1 MSVPA
6 VMGGNMNFWYYLST
20 YIMFEI
26 VYTSVMIPYNTL
38 PVEMTDDFDQR
49 TYLAGSK
56 AMFGKVAN
64 FLGAALPGFFI
75 SIYGQDSLTPFFCTG
90 VAYGAILIVSMILL
104 YTNSL
109 ERPSDEV
116 EDECVANVFEGF
128 KKLFTDILS
137 TLKIRTFRRHLGMYL
152 FVFGAEWL
160 FTAAFT

>member
-26 VYTSVMIPYNTL
+26 VYTSVMIPYNT
-38 PVEMTDDFDQR
+38 
-49 TYLAGSK
+49 
-56 AMFGKVAN
+56 
-64 FLGAALPGFFI
+64 LPGFFI

-104 YTNSL
+104 YTNSW

-116 EDECVANVFEGF
+116 EDESVANVFEGF
-128 KKLFTDILS
+128 KKLFMDILS

>member
-1 MSVPA
+1 
-6 VMGGNMNFWYYLST
+6 MNFWYYLST

-26 VYTSVMIPYNTL
+26 VYTSVMIPYNT
-38 PVEMTDDFDQR
+38 
-49 TYLAGSK
+49 
-56 AMFGKVAN
+56 
-64 FLGAALPGFFI
+64 LPGFFI

-104 YTNSL
+104 YTNSW

-137 TLKIRTFRRHLGMYL
+137 TLKIRTFRHHLGMYL

>member
-1 MSVPA
+1 ME
-6 VMGGNMNFWYYLST
+6 L
-20 YIMFEI
+20 
-26 VYTSVMIPYNTL
+26 
-38 PVEMTDDFDQR
+38 
-49 TYLAGSK
+49 
-56 AMFGKVAN
+56 GKVAN
-64 FLGAALPGFFI
+64 FLGTALPGFFI

-104 YTNSL
+104 YTNSW

-116 EDECVANVFEGF
+116 EDECVANAFEGF

>member
-26 VYTSVMIPYNTL
+26 VYTSVMIPYNT
-38 PVEMTDDFDQR
+38 
-49 TYLAGSK
+49 
-56 AMFGKVAN
+56 
-64 FLGAALPGFFI
+64 LPGFFI

-104 YTNSL
+104 YTNSW

-116 EDECVANVFEGF
+116 EDECVANIFEGF

-137 TLKIRTFRRHLGMYL
+137 TLKIRTFRHHLGMYL

>member
-1 MSVPA
+1 
-6 VMGGNMNFWYYLST
+6 MGGNMNFWYYLST

-26 VYTSVMIPYNTL
+26 VYTSVMIPYNT
-38 PVEMTDDFDQR
+38 
-49 TYLAGSK
+49 
-56 AMFGKVAN
+56 
-64 FLGAALPGFFI
+64 LPGFFI

-104 YTNSL
+104 YTNSW

-116 EDECVANVFEGF
+116 EDESVANVFEGF

-137 TLKIRTFRRHLGMYL
+137 TLKIRTFRHHLGMYL

>member
-26 VYTSVMIPYNTL
+26 VYTSVMIPYNT
-38 PVEMTDDFDQR
+38 
-49 TYLAGSK
+49 
-56 AMFGKVAN
+56 
-64 FLGAALPGFFI
+64 LPGFFI

-104 YTNSL
+104 YTNSW

-116 EDECVANVFEGF
+116 EDESVANVFEGF

-137 TLKIRTFRRHLGMYL
+137 TLKIRTFRHHLGMYL
-152 FVFGAEWL
+152 FAFGAEWL

>member
-1 MSVPA
+1 
-6 VMGGNMNFWYYLST
+6 MGGNMNFWYYLST

-38 PVEMTDDFDQR
+38 P
-49 TYLAGSK
+49 
-56 AMFGKVAN
+56 
-64 FLGAALPGFFI
+64 GFFI
-75 SIYGQDSLTPFFCTG
+75 SIYGQDSPTPFFCTG

-104 YTNSL
+104 YTNSW

>member
-1 MSVPA
+1 
-6 VMGGNMNFWYYLST
+6 
-20 YIMFEI
+20 
-26 VYTSVMIPYNTL
+26 MIPYNTL

-104 YTNSL
+104 YTNSW
-109 ERPSDEV
+109 ERPNDEV
-116 EDECVANVFEGF
+116 EDERAWQTF
-128 KKLFTDILS
+128 
-137 TLKIRTFRRHLGMYL
+137 LKASKSSLRISYL
-152 FVFGAEWL
+152 L
-160 FTAAFT
+160 

>member
-38 PVEMTDDFDQR
+38 P
-49 TYLAGSK
+49 
-56 AMFGKVAN
+56 
-64 FLGAALPGFFI
+64 GFFI
-75 SIYGQDSLTPFFCTG
+75 SIYGQDSPTPFFCTG

-104 YTNSL
+104 YTNSW

-116 EDECVANVFEGF
+116 EDESVANVFEGF
-128 KKLFTDILS
+128 KKLFMDILS

-152 FVFGAEWL
+152 FGFGAEWL

>member
-26 VYTSVMIPYNTL
+26 VYTSVMIPYNT
-38 PVEMTDDFDQR
+38 
-49 TYLAGSK
+49 
-56 AMFGKVAN
+56 
-64 FLGAALPGFFI
+64 LPGFFI

-104 YTNSL
+104 YTNSW

-137 TLKIRTFRRHLGMYL
+137 TLKIRTFRHHLGMYL

>member
-38 PVEMTDDFDQR
+38 P
-49 TYLAGSK
+49 
-56 AMFGKVAN
+56 
-64 FLGAALPGFFI
+64 GFFI
-75 SIYGQDSLTPFFCTG
+75 SIYGQDSPTPFFCTG
-90 VAYGAILIVSMILL
+90 VAYGATLIVSMILL
-104 YTNSL
+104 YTNSW

-116 EDECVANVFEGF
+116 EDECVANAFEGF

-137 TLKIRTFRRHLGMYL
+137 TLKIRTFRHHLGMYL

>member
-38 PVEMTDDFDQR
+38 P
-49 TYLAGSK
+49 
-56 AMFGKVAN
+56 
-64 FLGAALPGFFI
+64 GFFI
-75 SIYGQDSLTPFFCTG
+75 SIYEQDSPTPFFCTG

-104 YTNSL
+104 YTNSW

>member
-38 PVEMTDDFDQR
+38 P
-49 TYLAGSK
+49 
-56 AMFGKVAN
+56 
-64 FLGAALPGFFI
+64 GFFI
-75 SIYGQDSLTPFFCTG
+75 SIYGQDSPTPFFCTG

-104 YTNSL
+104 YTNSW

-116 EDECVANVFEGF
+116 EDESVANVFEGF
-128 KKLFTDILS
+128 KKLFMDILS

>member
-1 MSVPA
+1 VSVPA

-38 PVEMTDDFDQR
+38 P
-49 TYLAGSK
+49 
-56 AMFGKVAN
+56 
-64 FLGAALPGFFI
+64 GFFI
-75 SIYGQDSLTPFFCTG
+75 SIYGQDSPTPFFCTG

-104 YTNSL
+104 YTNSW

-116 EDECVANVFEGF
+116 EDESVANVFEGF
-128 KKLFTDILS
+128 KKLFMDILS

-152 FVFGAEWL
+152 FGFGAEWL

>member
-1 MSVPA
+1 MSVPT

-26 VYTSVMIPYNTL
+26 VYTSVMIPYNT
-38 PVEMTDDFDQR
+38 
-49 TYLAGSK
+49 
-56 AMFGKVAN
+56 
-64 FLGAALPGFFI
+64 LPGFFI

-104 YTNSL
+104 YTNSW

>member
-1 MSVPA
+1 
-6 VMGGNMNFWYYLST
+6 MNFWYYLST

-26 VYTSVMIPYNTL
+26 VYTSVMIPYNT
-38 PVEMTDDFDQR
+38 
-49 TYLAGSK
+49 
-56 AMFGKVAN
+56 
-64 FLGAALPGFFI
+64 LPGFFI

-104 YTNSL
+104 YTNSW

-116 EDECVANVFEGF
+116 EDESVANVFEGF

-137 TLKIRTFRRHLGMYL
+137 TLKIRTFRHHLGMYL

>member
-1 MSVPA
+1 
-6 VMGGNMNFWYYLST
+6 
-20 YIMFEI
+20 
-26 VYTSVMIPYNTL
+26 MIPYNT
-38 PVEMTDDFDQR
+38 
-49 TYLAGSK
+49 
-56 AMFGKVAN
+56 
-64 FLGAALPGFFI
+64 LPGFFI
-75 SIYGQDSLTPFFCTG
+75 SIYGQDSPTPFFCTG

-104 YTNSL
+104 YTNSW

>member
-104 YTNSL
+104 YTNS
-109 ERPSDEV
+109 
-116 EDECVANVFEGF
+116 
-128 KKLFTDILS
+128 
-137 TLKIRTFRRHLGMYL
+137 
-152 FVFGAEWL
+152 
-160 FTAAFT
+160 

>member
-38 PVEMTDDFDQR
+38 P
-49 TYLAGSK
+49 
-56 AMFGKVAN
+56 
-64 FLGAALPGFFI
+64 GFFI
-75 SIYGQDSLTPFFCTG
+75 SIYGQDSPTPFFCTG

-104 YTNSL
+104 YTNSW

-116 EDECVANVFEGF
+116 EDESVANVFEGF
-128 KKLFTDILS
+128 KKLFMDILS

-152 FVFGAEWL
+152 SGFGAEWL

>member
-26 VYTSVMIPYNTL
+26 VYTSVMIPYNT
-38 PVEMTDDFDQR
+38 
-49 TYLAGSK
+49 
-56 AMFGKVAN
+56 
-64 FLGAALPGFFI
+64 LPGFFI

-104 YTNSL
+104 YTNSW

-116 EDECVANVFEGF
+116 EDESVANVFEGF

-137 TLKIRTFRRHLGMYL
+137 TLKIRTFRHHLGMYL

>member
-1 MSVPA
+1 
-6 VMGGNMNFWYYLST
+6 MGGNMNFWYYLST

-26 VYTSVMIPYNTL
+26 VYTSVMIPYNT
-38 PVEMTDDFDQR
+38 
-49 TYLAGSK
+49 
-56 AMFGKVAN
+56 
-64 FLGAALPGFFI
+64 LPGFFI

-104 YTNSL
+104 YTNSW

-116 EDECVANVFEGF
+116 EDECVANIFEGF

-137 TLKIRTFRRHLGMYL
+137 TLKIRTFRHHLGMYL

>member
-1 MSVPA
+1 MVYRKYVSTFIL
-6 VMGGNMNFWYYLST
+6 GTRYLQRVF
-20 YIMFEI
+20 YCLNL
-26 VYTSVMIPYNTL
+26 YNRLYAL
-38 PVEMTDDFDQR
+38 PME
-49 TYLAGSK
+49 L
-56 AMFGKVAN
+56 GKVAN

-90 VAYGAILIVSMILL
+90 VAYGAILIVSIILL
-104 YTNSL
+104 YTNSW

-116 EDECVANVFEGF
+116 EDECMANVFEGF

-137 TLKIRTFRRHLGMYL
+137 TLKIRTFRHHLGMYL

>member
-1 MSVPA
+1 
-6 VMGGNMNFWYYLST
+6 MNFWYYLST

-38 PVEMTDDFDQR
+38 P
-49 TYLAGSK
+49 
-56 AMFGKVAN
+56 
-64 FLGAALPGFFI
+64 GFFI
-75 SIYGQDSLTPFFCTG
+75 SIYGQDSPTPFFCTG

-104 YTNSL
+104 YTNSW

>member
-26 VYTSVMIPYNTL
+26 VYTSVMIPYNT
-38 PVEMTDDFDQR
+38 
-49 TYLAGSK
+49 
-56 AMFGKVAN
+56 
-64 FLGAALPGFFI
+64 LPGFFI

-104 YTNSL
+104 YTNSW
-109 ERPSDEV
+109 ERPNDEI

-137 TLKIRTFRRHLGMYL
+137 TLKIRTFRHHLGMYL

>member
-38 PVEMTDDFDQR
+38 P
-49 TYLAGSK
+49 
-56 AMFGKVAN
+56 
-64 FLGAALPGFFI
+64 GFFI
-75 SIYGQDSLTPFFCTG
+75 SIYGQDSPTPFFCTG

-104 YTNSL
+104 YTNSW

-137 TLKIRTFRRHLGMYL
+137 TLKIRTFRHHLGMYL

>member
-1 MSVPA
+1 
-6 VMGGNMNFWYYLST
+6 MGGNMNFWYYLST

-38 PVEMTDDFDQR
+38 P
-49 TYLAGSK
+49 
-56 AMFGKVAN
+56 
-64 FLGAALPGFFI
+64 GFFI
-75 SIYGQDSLTPFFCTG
+75 SIYGQDSPTPFFCTG

-104 YTNSL
+104 YTNSW

-116 EDECVANVFEGF
+116 EDESVANVFEGF
-128 KKLFTDILS
+128 KKLFMDILS

>member
-1 MSVPA
+1 
-6 VMGGNMNFWYYLST
+6 MGGNMNFWYYLST

-26 VYTSVMIPYNTL
+26 VYTSVMIPYNT
-38 PVEMTDDFDQR
+38 
-49 TYLAGSK
+49 
-56 AMFGKVAN
+56 
-64 FLGAALPGFFI
+64 LPGFFI

-104 YTNSL
+104 YTNSW

-137 TLKIRTFRRHLGMYL
+137 TLKIRTFRHHLGMYL

>member
-1 MSVPA
+1 
-6 VMGGNMNFWYYLST
+6 MGGNMNFWYYLST

-38 PVEMTDDFDQR
+38 P
-49 TYLAGSK
+49 
-56 AMFGKVAN
+56 
-64 FLGAALPGFFI
+64 GFFI
-75 SIYGQDSLTPFFCTG
+75 SIYGQDSPTPFFCTG

-104 YTNSL
+104 YTNSW

-137 TLKIRTFRRHLGMYL
+137 TLKIRTFRHHLGMYL

>member
-38 PVEMTDDFDQR
+38 P
-49 TYLAGSK
+49 
-56 AMFGKVAN
+56 
-64 FLGAALPGFFI
+64 GFFI
-75 SIYGQDSLTPFFCTG
+75 SIYGQDSPTPFFCTG

-104 YTNSL
+104 YTNSW

>member
-64 FLGAALPGFFI
+64 FLG
-75 SIYGQDSLTPFFCTG
+75 

-104 YTNSL
+104 YTNSW

-137 TLKIRTFRRHLGMYL
+137 TLKIRTFRHHLGMYL

>member
-64 FLGAALPGFFI
+64 FLGTALPGFFI
-75 SIYGQDSLTPFFCTG
+75 SIYGQDSPTPFFCTG

-104 YTNSL
+104 YTNSW